1 MIDSKK
7 INDKFQSLND
17 KINDIASRF
26 GEETA
31 SELMIR
37 IESSLESFLIDFKE
51 ISSKSF
57 KGYWEKQEYIKF
69 KNDESVIDSKPE
81 DKNIPKFI
89 SDYDKK
95 NNKK

>member
-17 KINDIASRF
+17 RINDIANRF

-31 SELMIR
+31 SELISR

-57 KGYWEKQEYIKF
+57 EAYWQKQEYIKF
-69 KNDESVIDSKPE
+69 KSDESRIDNKLE

-89 SDYDKK
+89 SDYNKK
-95 NNKK
+95 NKKK

>member
-1 MIDSKK
+1 MIDLKR

-17 KINDIASRF
+17 KINDIADRF
-26 GEETA
+26 GEDTA
-31 SELMIR
+31 SELMSR

-57 KGYWEKQEYIKF
+57 ESYWEKQKYIKF
-69 KNDESVIDSKPE
+69 KDGESVIDNKSE
-81 DKNIPKFI
+81 DKNVPKFI

>member
-1 MIDSKK
+1 MVDSKK

-17 KINDIASRF
+17 RINDIANRF

-31 SELMIR
+31 SELISR

-57 KGYWEKQEYIKF
+57 ETYWQKQEYIKF
-69 KNDESVIDSKPE
+69 KSDESTIDNKLE

-89 SDYDKK
+89 SDYNKK
-95 NNKK
+95 NKKK

>member
-1 MIDSKK
+1 MIDLKK

-17 KINDIASRF
+17 RINDIANRF

-31 SELMIR
+31 SELMTR
-37 IESSLESFLIDFKE
+37 IECSLESFLIDFKE

-57 KGYWEKQEYIKF
+57 DSYWRKQEQIKF
-69 KNDESVIDSKPE
+69 KNDENAIDNKLE

-95 NNKK
+95 NKK

>member
-17 KINDIASRF
+17 RINDIANRF

-31 SELMIR
+31 SELISR

-57 KGYWEKQEYIKF
+57 ETYWQKQEYIKF
-69 KNDESVIDSKPE
+69 KSDESTIDNKLE

-89 SDYDKK
+89 SDYNKK
-95 NNKK
+95 NKKR

>member
-17 KINDIASRF
+17 RINDIANRF

-31 SELMIR
+31 SELISR

-57 KGYWEKQEYIKF
+57 ETYWQKQEYIKF
-69 KNDESVIDSKPE
+69 KSDESTIDNKLE

-89 SDYDKK
+89 SDYNKK
-95 NNKK
+95 NKKK

>member
-17 KINDIASRF
+17 KINDIGNRF

-31 SELMIR
+31 SELMSR

-57 KGYWEKQEYIKF
+57 EAYWEKQKYIKF
-69 KNDESVIDSKPE
+69 KNDEIAIDSKLE
-81 DKNIPKFI
+81 DENIPKFI

>member
-17 KINDIASRF
+17 RINDIADKF

-31 SELMIR
+31 AELMNR
-37 IESSLESFLIDFKE
+37 IESSLEFFLIDFKE

-57 KGYWEKQEYIKF
+57 DSYWKRQEEIDF
-69 KNDESVIDSKPE
+69 KNDDSKINNKLE
-81 DKNIPKFI
+81 DKNVPKFI
-89 SDYDKK
+89 SDYDRKD
-95 NNKK
+95 NKK